1 MRLGLGAITPSSF
14 KRLGPRDLRGEVNI
28 RVNSNWS
35 SLQVRRNA
43 MAKKNGKKGAALV
56 GPLYASGT
64 TNGPVAGPTGGV
76 SVKDP
81 MGYLS
86 NSGSSAPGGSP
97 SERGHSAPAER
108 ETAH

>member
-1 MRLGLGAITPSSF
+1 
-14 KRLGPRDLRGEVNI
+14 
-28 RVNSNWS
+28 
-35 SLQVRRNA
+35 
-43 MAKKNGKKGAALV
+43 MAKKNGKKSAKLV
-56 GPLYASGT
+56 GPLYEGGT
-64 TNGPVAGPTGGV
+64 MNGPAAGPTGGV
-76 SVKDP
+76 STKDP